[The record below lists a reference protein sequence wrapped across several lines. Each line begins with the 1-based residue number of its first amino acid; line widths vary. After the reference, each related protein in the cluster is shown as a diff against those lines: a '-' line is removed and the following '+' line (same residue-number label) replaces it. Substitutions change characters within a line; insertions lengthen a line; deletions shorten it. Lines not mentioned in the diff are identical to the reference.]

1 MQKMWV
7 KILKDGPNEIFSQI
21 SSKTCPE
28 AITSPSNKLLMQPR
42 MLFWQSK
49 HMFDINTSRF
59 CIDMM
64 PCYSFIIL
72 QAGYRCKV
80 QSLALAAR
88 IMFLHTSTS
97 RCNVSITEQFG
108 NSSVENAAS
117 PRQSCSL
124 FIEMEWQGRNYHFC
138 W

>member
-1 MQKMWV
+1 MITSTCMQKMWV
-7 KILKDGPNEIFSQI
+7 KILKNGPNEIFSQI

-88 IMFLHTSTS
+88 IMFLHTSTYSMYCIHNWTVWGFFS
-97 RCNVSITEQFG
+97 RERCL
-108 NSSVENAAS
+108 SSTIM
-117 PRQSCSL
+117 
-124 FIEMEWQGRNYHFC
+124 FTFYRNGMTRT
-138 W
+138 